1 VRFTKFGAGRMGVS
15 FLNRN
20 FNFPVARET
29 PPKPSGCP
37 CKAQKDLYAGKNP
50 FWGCPETNVGN
61 GCR

>member
-1 VRFTKFGAGRMGVS
+1 MGVS

-20 FNFPVARET
+20 SNFPVARET